1 MSPKREARLPGNF
14 DGEAGVVRGGEIPAG
29 SFTIALSQAT
39 MLSCPLL
46 PSSHPG
52 AYGSGGLELHRLR
65 TGMRSGSDAA
75 ALAVDTHSTPALRG
89 APNRMALIEFV
100 FILVGVCAVFFCGIR
115 LMRMLMVLF
124 PKFWYPLPENFFTSM
139 GKWAVITGGS
149 EGIGHA
155 YALQLARH
163 GLNVVLI
170 SRSREKLE
178 KAARNIERS
187 TGRKVKLISADF
199 TKDNIYGHIQE
210 SLRGLDVA
218 VLVNNVGILPS
229 EIPCKFLETTYLEE
243 KIHQVIN
250 CNVKTMAKV
259 SIKHSADVPHR
270 APWNGGKVRAL
281 CVSPPLLRAVGWGG
295 GQFHSLS
302 VSPEDEASSSTC
314 PPASP
319 KSPFPCTLYTSQQR
333 TPGRSALLTFAQ
345 LYVLIQQCRDC
356 RAHPNVSQ
364 SKVFIE
370 RFSQGLQAEYK
381 SKRILVQTVSPFG
394 VSTSMMGYQKE
405 DLITF
410 TAEAFV
416 TSSLA
421 YLKAG
426 DQTYGSV
433 RHAILGFF
441 FQNIPKWVLTSE
453 AFQHSFQEFVKK
465 RVGA

>member
-1 MSPKREARLPGNF
+1 
-14 DGEAGVVRGGEIPAG
+14 
-29 SFTIALSQAT
+29 
-39 MLSCPLL
+39 
-46 PSSHPG
+46 
-52 AYGSGGLELHRLR
+52 
-65 TGMRSGSDAA
+65 
-75 ALAVDTHSTPALRG
+75 
-89 APNRMALIEFV
+89 MALIEFV

-178 KAARNIERS
+178 KAARNIGRRS

-250 CNVKTMAKV
+250 CNVKTMAKMCRIVLPGMVERGRGVILNV
-259 SIKHSADVPHR
+259 SSGIA
-270 APWNGGKVRAL
+270 KV
-281 CVSPPLLRAVGWGG
+281 
-295 GQFHSLS
+295 
-302 VSPEDEASSSTC
+302 
-314 PPASP
+314 
-319 KSPFPCTLYTSQQR
+319 PFPLYTLYIAT
-333 TPGRSALLTFAQ
+333 
-345 LYVLIQQCRDC
+345 
-356 RAHPNVSQ
+356 
-364 SKVFIE
+364 KVFIE